1 MILYNM
7 KKNRN
12 KIEEME
18 KKILDNSK
26 TKDKL
31 AIIMDPL
38 LLWIEEMKNS
48 FSSIFVNKSSNDYM
62 ITLEI
67 EKFENNLRK

>member
-1 MILYNM
+1 M

>member
-1 MILYNM
+1 MT
-7 KKNRN
+7 KDQN

-31 AIIMDPL
+31 FTIMDPL
-38 LLWIEEMKNS
+38 VLWIEDMKKA
-48 FSSIFVNKSSNDYM
+48 FSSIFVNKSWNNNK
-62 ITLEI
+62 ITLEMD
-67 EKFENNLRK
+67 KFENNLNNLNK